1 MAANREER
9 YDRPSLPPAWIG
21 RGPTVFAGRDRQAG
35 GTWQGVNQS
44 GLLVALTNR
53 TGGDE
58 NPQRRSRGLLC
69 VDVLCQRSAHSAVEW
84 LQDHLSTH
92 PYNPCNLL
100 CTDVE
105 SAFAVHHDG
114 TVTEVLELSPGIHF
128 LSETDVDDPH
138 HPRIQRARALL
149 KGKTRQGW
157 PGLRHTL
164 AQVMADHGDG
174 CPPEQ
179 RICLHGEM
187 GGTVSS
193 SIIALSHDSLKEAR
207 FLFAPGP
214 PCTHA
219 YEDLSTQ
226 LDSPTVQS
234 LNKNH

>member
-9 YDRPSLPPAWIG
+9 YDRPSLPPAWVEGNPAI
-21 RGPTVFAGRDRQAG
+21 FAGRDRQAG

-58 NPQRRSRGLLC
+58 DPQRRSRGLLC
-69 VDVLCQRSAHSAVEW
+69 IDVLRQCSAYGAVEW

-92 PYNPCNLL
+92 LYNPCNLL
-100 CTDVE
+100 CADVE
-105 SAFAVHHDG
+105 SAFAVHHSG
-114 TVTEVLELSPGIHF
+114 TTTEALELSPGLHL

-149 KGKTRQGW
+149 KGKTRQEW
-157 PGLRHTL
+157 PDLWHSL
-164 AQVMADHGDG
+164 AQVMADHGDA
-174 CPPEQ
+174 PSTEQ
-179 RICLHGEM
+179 NICRHGET

-193 SIIALSHDSLKEAR
+193 SIIALSQAGFKEAR

-219 YEDLSTQ
+219 YEDLSAQ
-226 LDSPTVQS
+226 FDSLTVQS
-234 LNKNH
+234 LIKNH